1 MGKFELFDIIIN
13 NQKSIYFGGELITG
27 SVVIRAS
34 ERFKINKVIILAY
47 IFF

>member
-13 NQKSIYFGGELITG
+13 NQKPIYFGGELITG
-27 SVVIRAS
+27 SVVIRVS